1 MTLSSLLPCEQIYPL
16 APPTLLSLH
25 NRRRIKSEEKAKV
38 VTAVWE
44 TDLIQFLAAL
54 DVFHKDDFKDRMNKI
69 KATWRNGCFEKKYDH
84 PVHNLPNH
92 HQTKMGVLQNTFV
105 QIIFAAIWLVQHSST
120 VCPPNNSAD
129 LWRLFCPS
137 LTHIPYPLAGGQPRV
152 CEGRTEWYRAS
163 LHYATYTRTTKL
175 PNPQSTLHI
184 LTPHPSPHHSPP
196 IFCVAIMCQLLQYT
210 TLSTSKF

>member
-1 MTLSSLLPCEQIYPL
+1 M
-16 APPTLLSLH
+16 
-25 NRRRIKSEEKAKV
+25 
-38 VTAVWE
+38 
-44 TDLIQFLAAL
+44 D
-54 DVFHKDDFKDRMNKI
+54 
-69 KATWRNGCFEKKYDH
+69 DH
-84 PVHNLPNH
+84 PVHTLPNH

-105 QIIFAAIWLVQHSST
+105 QIIFAAKWLVQHSST

-163 LHYATYTRTTKL
+163 FHYATYTRTTKL

-184 LTPHPSPHHSPP
+184 LTHHPSPITTHKSPLATHHSP
-196 IFCVAIMCQLLQYT
+196 LLIHQSPLITHQSPLT
-210 TLSTSKF
+210 THH